1 MSNEELVAAIQ
12 SGEDCMG
19 ELWEQV
25 EKLVL
30 WKANRVMKAL
40 DGRTGV
46 EIEDLHHSGYLAL
59 VAAVEDYDPGA
70 GDTFSTWFMFHLKT
84 AFAEATG
91 YRTQK
96 GRKEPLNSS
105 ISLDTPLTDDAD
117 SDDLMAVIADPSGQK
132 GMESTEEAIYQEQ
145 LHDAMETALAAIPEK
160 YADVLRLRY
169 YQDMT
174 LEEAGSLKGVGSERV
189 RQMENRAIRL
199 LRKPD
204 IACKLHPFLYFDFYC
219 GTGLTAFQR
228 TGMSV
233 QERYLMFEEEYKER
247 IQAKQ
252 REREQRRLTDRIK
265 HELAKTMEQISKSA
279 DDQIRG
285 MSQKEKKYLLE
296 KYDERS
302 LI

>member
-59 VAAVEDYDPGA
+59 VAAVEGYDPGA

-132 GMESTEEAIYQEQ
+132 EMESTEEAIYQEQ

-174 LEEAGSLKGVGSERV
+174 LEEAGSLKGVGGERV

-204 IACKLHPFLYFDFYC
+204 IACRLHPFLDFDFYC
-219 GTGLTAFQR
+219 GTGLTTFQR
-228 TGMSV
+228 TGMSI
-233 QERYLMFEEEYKER
+233 QERYLVLEEEYKARESRRHRR
-247 IQAKQ
+247 I
-252 REREQRRLTDRIK
+252 
-265 HELAKTMEQISKSA
+265 HEKETYGRVGTMMEDVMTEVEASVA
-279 DDQIRG
+279 A
-285 MSQKEKKYLLE
+285 MTTEEKRALLE
-296 KYDERS
+296 KYGYA
-302 LI
+302 